1 MDKELSLLNPKNCYY
16 ALRSMCLGSEI
27 WDSDRI
33 PDPQHGIEATRPLD
47 GR

>member
-1 MDKELSLLNPKNCYY
+1 MLSEVCVWDP
-16 ALRSMCLGSEI
+16 GSEI

-33 PDPQHGIEATRPLD
+33 PDPQHWIEATGQLD